1 MFKNSGCVLILNIS
15 SVCEFRKPLGA
26 QQPSMAASQF
36 ISSIPCRFLPDP
48 MEMILCPIGKN
59 QFPFHTIYVSSGHT
73 YLLQT
78 TNISLWHLIVPK
90 DLQHDGL
97 HVVVW
102 LGGVRKTGLWRHLLA
117 TFAKTGSL
125 FQALRCKIRVRVVW
139 CTSQVPSPS
148 QNL

>member
-1 MFKNSGCVLILNIS
+1 MAGILILNIS
-15 SVCEFRKPLGA
+15 SVRELRKPFGCT
-26 QQPSMAASQF
+26 AAEHGRVAVHHL
-36 ISSIPCRFLPDP
+36 IPCRFLPHP

-59 QFPFHTIYVSSGHT
+59 QFPFHNIYVLSGHT

-117 TFAKTGSL
+117 TFAEAGSL
-125 FQALRCKIRVRVVW
+125 FQTLRCKICVRVVRR
-139 CTSQVPSPS
+139 TSQVPSPS
-148 QNL
+148 ENF